1 MMWGYGPDMGWMWLW
16 GALMLAGI
24 ALLVLVAVRLFAG
37 GGRGGFQGGGFNP
50 SGHPG
55 AGGPWPGQDFP
66 GSRGPGFGGPGG
78 RSRARQIL
86 DERFAKGE
94 LTADQY
100 REQVRVLGEEP

>member
-1 MMWGYGPDMGWMWLW
+1 MMWGYGADMGWMWLW
-16 GALMLAGI
+16 GVLMLVGI

-37 GGRGGFQGGGFNP
+37 GGRSGFQPGGYNP
-50 SGHPG
+50 PGHPG
-55 AGGPWPGQDFP
+55 PGGPWP
-66 GSRGPGFGGPGG
+66 G

-94 LTADQY
+94 LTADEY

>member
-16 GALMLAGI
+16 GVLMLVGI

-37 GGRGGFQGGGFNP
+37 GRGGFQSGGFN
-50 SGHPG
+50 HPG
-55 AGGPWPGQDFP
+55 QPGPG
-66 GSRGPGFGGPGG
+66 GPGFGGAGG